1 MCLNC
6 SFHLNQY
13 IELIFI
19 LDETN
24 LLFSQTPLHLPS
36 SENALLL
43 FSALGVDENAD
54 DDNGESWLGLAIEF
68 HDTDR
73 VCALLQLNVDTKN
86 VVTNVDTPAAIVQ
99 LLGEHR
105 QRSVAFVFVEFLNG
119 MKVD

>member
-1 MCLNC
+1 MNC
-6 SFHLNQY
+6 VFVLNQY

-24 LLFSQTPLHLPS
+24 LLFSRKPFRRPS

-43 FSALGVDENAD
+43 FSALGVDENAV
-54 DDNGESWLGLAIEF
+54 DDNGESWLGLAIKS
-68 HDTDR
+68 HNTDR
-73 VCALLQLNVDTKN
+73 VRALLQLNVDTKN

-105 QRSVAFVFVEFLNG
+105 QRSVAVFC
-119 MKVD
+119 